1 MPVVIIELF
10 LVLGGVTA
18 FAWWQFRDLAQEK
31 KKTEARRAREAAQ
44 AAAQDTTAAVHSAPV
59 NPAPEDGA
67 PAPPAQR
74 PRGSDHAA

>member
-1 MPVVIIELF
+1 MPVIIIELF

-31 KKTEARRAREAAQ
+31 KKTEARRAREAAE
-44 AAAQDTTAAVHSAPV
+44 AAAQAASPSAPAEA
-59 NPAPEDGA
+59 APQEA
-67 PAPPAQR
+67 PAQR